1 MTTLPLRRAAL
12 LLSALPSL
20 AFGSGLTFGENGAKA
35 LSLGGAFAGQADD
48 LSAIQHNPAGLTQQ
62 RKGFSFL
69 LDGSVLS
76 QSVTF
81 QKQKDGVNVGE
92 QVSNGAGPFAVPFA
106 AVGYGLEV
114 AGQPLTVALGAYG
127 PPAVGRYTFPEPDY
141 STNPETGRFVNNPAK
156 FAPQRYALVKSD
168 TLLAFPGVSVAWQ
181 PHRVVSVGASLQTI
195 YSSLKFEQYL
205 NAQGTDDV
213 NAAQLDARVAVNMSS
228 FGGVTGILGVLVK
241 PVDAF
246 QVGVSFRPP
255 VPVRADGTL
264 DIQLEGSLKDA
275 GVLVN
280 GNKASLSLDLPLE
293 LRVGTHW
300 KPLPR
305 LGINVDVVYEGWEA
319 FDSLVIQPRGITQQ
333 LGATATPVALE
344 PVTIAKNWRSTF
356 SARAGVA
363 YGFDSGLQ
371 LRAGA
376 LFEQQAS
383 DNRYFSVDFPN
394 PQRFFVTG
402 GASYPVGPVEL
413 VATGA
418 WSPTQSV
425 TVTNSEVRQV
435 TNSPSVP
442 GAVVGNG
449 VYTSGGWIASLGIRG
464 SFGPDAQGTAAPAAP
479 AN

>member
-1 MTTLPLRRAAL
+1 MKTLPLRRAAL

-62 RKGFSFL
+62 KKGFSFL
-69 LDGSVLS
+69 LDASVMN
-76 QSVTF
+76 QEVTF
-81 QKQKDGVNVGE
+81 QKRNA
-92 QVSNGAGPFAVPFA
+92 SGADEGSLATNKGGLFAVPFA
-106 AVGYGLEV
+106 ALGYGLEL
-114 AGQPLTVALGAYG
+114 GGRPFTVALGAYG
-127 PPAVGRYTFPEPDY
+127 PPAVGRYAFNEPNY
-141 STNPETGRFVNNPAK
+141 TLNESGRFVENPAK
-156 FAPQRYALVKSD
+156 FAPQRYALVKND

-181 PHRVVSVGASLQTI
+181 PHRMVSVGASVQTI

-205 NAQGTDDV
+205 TAGPGLNDPK
-213 NAAQLDARVAVNMSS
+213 LDAKVGVNMSS

-241 PVDAF
+241 PVDTF
-246 QVGVSFRPP
+246 QVGASFRPP
-255 VPVRADGTL
+255 VPVTANGTL
-264 DIQLEGSLKDA
+264 DITLGDLLKDTA
-275 GVLVN
+275 RVN
-280 GNKASLSLDLPLE
+280 GNKASLSLTLPME
-293 LRVGTHW
+293 IRVGTHW

-305 LGINVDVVYEGWEA
+305 LGVNMDVVYEGWQS
-319 FDSLVIQPRGITQQ
+319 FDSLTIRPNGITQQ
-333 LGATATPVALE
+333 VGNSEPETLG
-344 PVTIAKNWRSTF
+344 TIRIPKNWHGTF
-356 SARAGVA
+356 SARGGVA

-376 LFEQQAS
+376 LFEQQAA
-383 DNRYFSVDFPN
+383 DNRFFNIDFPS

-418 WSPTQSV
+418 WSPTQTLV
-425 TVTNSEVRQV
+425 VTNSEVKQV
-435 TNSPSVP
+435 TNKSDVA
-442 GAVVGNG
+442 GDVVGNG

-464 SFGPDAQGTAAPAAP
+464 SFGPAPVQANAAPAAP